1 MERGREGGERL
12 NDLEMGMGMGER
24 RGGRGVGE
32 VGEAEGWLALPIFN
46 SLTDAAPFPPLSQ
59 RDLLDP
65 RPAHPSEL
73 VP

>member
-1 MERGREGGERL
+1 
-12 NDLEMGMGMGER
+12 MGMGER

-32 VGEAEGWLALPIFN
+32 VEEAEGWLALPIFN

-65 RPAHPSEL
+65 RPPSEL